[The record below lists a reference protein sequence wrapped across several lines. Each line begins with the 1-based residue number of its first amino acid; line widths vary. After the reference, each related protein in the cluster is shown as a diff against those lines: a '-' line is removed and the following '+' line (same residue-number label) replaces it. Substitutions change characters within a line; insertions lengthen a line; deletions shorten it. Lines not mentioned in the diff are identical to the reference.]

1 MTIDLFKLSPAQ
13 VDQLIHIQST
23 LWRQAEM
30 AARVRAVRDYYD
42 GAHPVFLSSRQK
54 QFIGALMS
62 EGEFEFAHNT
72 VRSVVDTLRERL
84 NVSGFT
90 VNGSGVDSDG
100 DATPERELAT
110 LFWAWW
116 EENRLD
122 AQQIRLHRRAI
133 RDGYSYVMVSF
144 DNANQRP
151 NFTLH
156 QVDDGTTGIVFHRDP
171 EDENK
176 VLFAV
181 RYFFTFDPLK
191 PGTTGKERKTVYFP
205 HEIRKYIRDNANLG
219 GWRTIMD
226 EGDSEWPIKWIDSDG
241 TPLGIPLIQFENPG
255 GSEVAQIIGLQDA
268 LNKSWLDL
276 IAAADMA
283 GFPLLVI
290 ENELNAAFP
299 SDANATDDDDIEGDD
314 EFNIAPGRAI
324 TVDGAHVHRIEGAN
338 LEQLINVIRLI
349 IETIAGISRT
359 PSYYLTPAAPDASGE
374 ALKQRDS
381 GLVKRA
387 QERQLIFGQSW
398 SDIMSLAYRVQRA
411 FGPGQLP
418 DVPKMKVQTIWDS
431 AETRQEKADAEMGEI
446 HKRLGIPDDAIWAKL
461 GYSPSEIA
469 KFKATM
475 RSDTAATTAAVIG
488 AMKQAGAMPQPAAT
502 AIAPRATVAINGN
515 GANGTNGAQRA

>member
-23 LWRQAEM
+23 IWRQKEA

-42 GAHPVFLSSRQK
+42 GEHPTYLSDRQAE
-54 QFIGALMS
+54 FIGKMMS

-72 VRSVVDTLRERL
+72 IRSVVDTLRERL

-90 VNGSGVDSDG
+90 VNGSGMDG
-100 DATPERELAT
+100 DDEASPGRTLAT
-110 LFWAWW
+110 LFWSWW

-144 DNANQRP
+144 DDANQRP

-191 PGTTGKERKTVYFP
+191 PGETGKERKTVYFP
-205 HEIRKYIRDNANLG
+205 HEIRKYIRDNANTG
-219 GWRTIMD
+219 GWRSIMD
-226 EGDSEWPIKWIDSDG
+226 EGDTEWPIKWLGSDG
-241 TPLGIPLIQFENPG
+241 APLGIPLIQFENPG

-283 GFPLLVI
+283 GFPILAI
-290 ENELNAAFP
+290 EDGEPESFQ
-299 SDANATDDDDIEGDD
+299 DAQASSEQDDDIEGDD
-314 EFNIAPGRAI
+314 EFIVAPGRAL
-324 TVDGAHVHRIEGAN
+324 DMHGAKAHRIEGAD
-338 LEQLINVIRLI
+338 LSQLINVIRLI

-387 QERQLIFGQSW
+387 EERQLIFGQAW
-398 SDIMSLAYRVQRA
+398 SDVMMLAYRVQRT

-418 DVPKMKVQTIWDS
+418 EVPKMRVQTQWSD
-431 AETRQEKADAEMGEI
+431 AETRNEKLDAEMGEI
-446 HKRLGIPDDAIWAKL
+446 LKRLGIPDEMLYAKL
-461 GYSPSEIA
+461 GFSPAEI
-469 KFKATM
+469 KRILTM
-475 RSDTAATTAAVIG
+475 RRSD
-488 AMKQAGAMPQPAAT
+488 QA
-502 AIAPRATVAINGN
+502 ATVATIATAMQRATPTQSAPTTNVVNNNGN
-515 GANGTNGAQRA
+515 GVRA